1 MVRLCRRMTTSG
13 SRCGRAEVACRGAY
27 SADIFERSS
36 EKLRFRLGKMGKIS
50 QQKSQKNTIFGES
63 KIMSAN
69 LNTRKIHIIEQLTKL
84 QDEAIILQIEN
95 LMQNESSEVELLQ
108 ALNACTFPD
117 EELHDLLELTEKRQF
132 GELPED
138 ERTRLFDLIKKEEQL
153 RLERVNILGRLAQL
167 KDIPLL
173 ELAEQLDIQAA

>member
-1 MVRLCRRMTTSG
+1 
-13 SRCGRAEVACRGAY
+13 
-27 SADIFERSS
+27 
-36 EKLRFRLGKMGKIS
+36 
-50 QQKSQKNTIFGES
+50 
-63 KIMSAN
+63 MSAN

-153 RLERVNILGRLAQL
+153 RLERVSILGRLAQL